1 MALQKDDGSCAPWL
15 CHYCNALCM
24 DCSAFQAHC
33 LLHLRRP
40 KVRGWV
46 PSREYIWETA
56 SSTVEKNAK
65 WQHHSRIDVAHWE
78 GLAAVIWELLERY
91 WTSFLWVIGEILEWE
106 NIWEVSERYWET
118 VTGRYWWVTG
128 TVSLQEFAETCVF
141 CCLCIG
147 FWWKKG
153 SKLWFFLKNMKIS
166 CVFTKKQMY
175 LSSLLSSF

>member
-1 MALQKDDGSCAPWL
+1 
-15 CHYCNALCM
+15 M

-153 SKLWFFLKNMKIS
+153 SKLWFVSKKIWKYH
-166 CVFTKKQMY
+166 VFTAY
-175 LSSLLSSF
+175 LSYLSYYWTFLDIKNPAILISKHSIDLGWCSL

>member
-1 MALQKDDGSCAPWL
+1 MALQKMDGSCAPWL
-15 CHYCNALCM
+15 CHCCNALCM
-24 DCSAFQAHC
+24 DCSAFQSHFI
-33 LLHLRRP
+33 LHLISEGLGPIKGIYLRNCEHHS
-40 KVRGWV
+40 G
-46 PSREYIWETA
+46 
-56 SSTVEKNAK
+56 KNAK

-91 WTSFLWVIGEILEWE
+91 WTSFLWVIREILEWE

-128 TVSLQEFAETCVF
+128 TVSLKEFAETCVF

-153 SKLWFFLKNMKIS
+153 SKLWFFLKNM
-166 CVFTKKQMY
+166 
-175 LSSLLSSF
+175 

>member
-65 WQHHSRIDVAHWE
+65 WQHHSRIGKVLQLLFESYWRDIEPVFYEW
-78 GLAAVIWELLERY
+78 LERY
-91 WTSFLWVIGEILEWE
+91 WSEKI
-106 NIWEVSERYWET
+106 SERYLREI
-118 VTGRYWWVTG
+118 GKLSLEG
-128 TVSLQEFAETCVF
+128 IGESLELFPCKSLQKHVCFVVFALVSDE
-141 CCLCIG
+141 
-147 FWWKKG
+147 KKG
-153 SKLWFFLKNMKIS
+153 SKLWFFS
-166 CVFTKKQMY
+166 KKYVNIM
-175 LSSLLSSF
+175 FFHKKTNVP